1 MNTKKNAGY
10 AGSTPAEKQARG
22 LRTEAA
28 RQQQQAV
35 ARGIPVIVDIT
46 AAPVYPT
53 VMKCF
58 RTLTLSM
65 TTKRIVLLRK
75 APKQTRRRCT

>member
-46 AAPVYPT
+46 AAPLYLIEPLEG
-53 VMKCF
+53 F
-58 RTLTLSM
+58 G
-65 TTKRIVLLRK
+65 
-75 APKQTRRRCT
+75 RCSYTGTSNDFWAISNQQA